1 MNINLDK
8 CNVDA
13 CYAGTQKGLNCPPG
27 LSPVTFSERAMKKI
41 NDRESDISEW
51 YLDVKLIAKYLDV
64 PAKDA
69 KRSYHHTAPVSNVYA
84 LHEALRLV
92 LNEGLDNVEKRHR
105 ETAKYFWDKLES
117 TELDN
122 GEKF

>member
-1 MNINLDK
+1 
-8 CNVDA
+8 
-13 CYAGTQKGLNCPPG
+13 
-27 LSPVTFSERAMKKI
+27 MKKI

-51 YLDVKLIAKYLDV
+51 YLDIKLIAKYLDV

-122 GEKF
+122 GEKFQLFVKNAKDRVPTLTTVCIPKGVDGVKVC